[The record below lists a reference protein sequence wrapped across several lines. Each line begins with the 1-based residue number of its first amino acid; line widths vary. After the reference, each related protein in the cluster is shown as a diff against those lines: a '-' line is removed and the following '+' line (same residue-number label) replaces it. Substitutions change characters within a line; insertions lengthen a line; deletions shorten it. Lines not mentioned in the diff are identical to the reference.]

1 MINFDH
7 DHRNV
12 FGNLVNPRG
21 PPCYPA
27 PQGNKALLRSV
38 KGSFTSIV
46 PSDGRPYPA
55 LSRPGTSGLLPKK
68 CDPKI
73 SMAQAV
79 ALLSLNKPFWKIRS
93 CVSSLSQ
100 KGSKPVEVCEGQS
113 IFDSR
118 TGGKKLQLHPLLKKK
133 CAPAIFLRWKEFRM
147 EICFSQKKTP
157 NLLVP
162 SRHTR
167 EKTPL
172 PKNATSLT
180 CSDRSV
186 VADDVGRN
194 SLVGWTYVQPPVKMK
209 VMSP

>member
-1 MINFDH
+1 MTLKFRWPKLWPYCHLTNTFKK
-7 DHRNV
+7 
-12 FGNLVNPRG
+12 FGHV
-21 PPCYPA
+21 
-27 PQGNKALLRSV
+27 SV
-38 KGSFTSIV
+38 HYLKKG
-46 PSDGRPYPA
+46 
-55 LSRPGTSGLLPKK
+55 
-68 CDPKI
+68 
-73 SMAQAV
+73 Q
-79 ALLSLNKPFWKIRS
+79 
-93 CVSSLSQ
+93 SQ
-100 KGSKPVEVCEGQS
+100 WRICEGQS

-147 EICFSQKKTP
+147 EICFSQKKHQFFWSQVVTQ
-157 NLLVP
+157 
-162 SRHTR
+162 

-194 SLVGWTYVQPPVKMK
+194 SLVGWAYVQPPVKMK